1 MSAGYS
7 PVVSISRARGAT
19 LSWASRRT
27 LCWSSCEF
35 GGEVEVHGDEAT
47 RRPATRTVPAVRSA
61 MATGWSNAMMD
72 AWPTRIWPHWSTTA
86 GSRSQGCSAPTRP
99 LEWRARVRR
108 PCWPT
113 MPTAVRRDA
122 RAAGTRHAADLLLR
136 LPEFATLFS
145 GPTMTRAVTHL
156 LGGAVPVCDVS
167 FRSPQPGFGGQSL
180 HADDVPVTRAD
191 ESHHRH
197 LHRRP
202 VRLHRGQRCDRG
214 RTGEPP
220 AARSPAPARSTGTG
234 RPGGSTRGKEGPLA
248 FIMSGHLL
256 HRGTRN
262 RSDAPR
268 PALQA
273 VWRIDVPAF
282 ALREQHAH
290 R

>member
-1 MSAGYS
+1 MAVEAS
-7 PVVSISRARGAT
+7 PPTGDPDRARRSERDGDGVVQCDDGRMADAD
-19 LSWASRRT
+19 LAALEHDGWVAIPGVLGPDEAVGVAARCDALLADDADRRT
-27 LCWSSCEF
+27 
-35 GGEVEVHGDEAT
+35 
-47 RRPATRTVPAVRSA
+47 
-61 MATGWSNAMMD
+61 
-72 AWPTRIWPHWSTTA
+72 
-86 GSRSQGCSAPTRP
+86 
-99 LEWRARVRR
+99 
-108 PCWPT
+108 
-113 MPTAVRRDA
+113 RDA

-145 GPTMTRAVTHL
+145 GPAMTRAVTHL

-191 ESHHRH
+191 ESHTVTCIVA
-197 LHRRP
+197 LCDFTADNGATAVVPGSHRRP
-202 VRLHRGQRCDRG
+202 DLQRRPDRLGL
-214 RTGEPP
+214 
-220 AARSPAPARSTGTG
+220 AAREVPLVGRRGT
-234 RPGGSTRGKEGPLA
+234 A

-282 ALREQHAH
+282 TLREQHAH